1 MLQMWIFIL
10 PTFIWFSQCIDN
22 KIWVGAFQ
30 LGGHLKQQKMDT
42 SCFWKFTKIPKND
55 QFSCLPNHCK
65 KKNIAFILYTLY
77 NTDIG
82 MSKLQYLFDN
92 VSICWAM
99 AHLKMSSRWSLWWSS
114 AALLGVKHQTK
125 KQTQNSLSNWTQN
138 SHSRASTKLWKQI
151 WLRILHL
158 NLLMRSLRTG
168 YEVFKL

>member
-1 MLQMWIFIL
+1 MWILIL
-10 PTFIWFSQCIDN
+10 PTLIWFSQCIDN

-42 SCFWKFTKIPKND
+42 SCSWKFTKIPKND

-82 MSKLQYLFDN
+82 MLKLQYLFHN

-114 AALLGVKHQTK
+114 AALLGV
-125 KQTQNSLSNWTQN
+125 NICPISFLSCYDIGCT
-138 SHSRASTKLWKQI
+138 
-151 WLRILHL
+151 
-158 NLLMRSLRTG
+158 M
-168 YEVFKL
+168 FKL

>member
-1 MLQMWIFIL
+1 MWILIL
-10 PTFIWFSQCIDN
+10 PTLIWFSQCIDN

-65 KKNIAFILYTLY
+65 KKSIAFILYTLY

-82 MSKLQYLFDN
+82 MLKLQYLFYN

-114 AALLGVKHQTK
+114 AALLGVNTSNINTHFDMFLK
-125 KQTQNSLSNWTQN
+125 NSGMCGCHIFLG
-138 SHSRASTKLWKQI
+138 I
-151 WLRILHL
+151 YICV
-158 NLLMRSLRTG
+158 NL
-168 YEVFKL
+168 EA

>member
-1 MLQMWIFIL
+1 MWILIL
-10 PTFIWFSQCIDN
+10 PTLIWFSQCIDN

-42 SCFWKFTKIPKND
+42 SCSWKFTKIPKND

-65 KKNIAFILYTLY
+65 KKKNIAFILYTLY

-82 MSKLQYLFDN
+82 MLKLQYLFYN

-114 AALLGVKHQTK
+114 AALLGAKHGTSNVVTK
-125 KQTQNSLSNWTQN
+125 IKINWYKYW
-138 SHSRASTKLWKQI
+138 TKWYI
-151 WLRILHL
+151 
-158 NLLMRSLRTG
+158 
-168 YEVFKL
+168 

>member
-1 MLQMWIFIL
+1 MWILIL
-10 PTFIWFSQCIDN
+10 PTLIWFSQCIDN

-65 KKNIAFILYTLY
+65 KKKNIAFILYTLY

-82 MSKLQYLFDN
+82 MLKLQYLFYN

-114 AALLGVKHQTK
+114 AALLGVKFVLANEMYGFKNTILG
-125 KQTQNSLSNWTQN
+125 TLWPLFGFSNAF
-138 SHSRASTKLWKQI
+138 SKALI
-151 WLRILHL
+151 WHKAQEYVL
-158 NLLMRSLRTG
+158 
-168 YEVFKL
+168 K

>member
-1 MLQMWIFIL
+1 MWILIL
-10 PTFIWFSQCIDN
+10 PTLIWFSQCIDN

-42 SCFWKFTKIPKND
+42 SRSWKFTKIPKND

-82 MSKLQYLFDN
+82 MLKLQYLFYN
-92 VSICWAM
+92 VSDSICWAM

-114 AALLGVKHQTK
+114 AALLGVNAIIKLTPQGINWPK
-125 KQTQNSLSNWTQN
+125 NSLTLLQN
-138 SHSRASTKLWKQI
+138 IH
-151 WLRILHL
+151 
-158 NLLMRSLRTG
+158 
-168 YEVFKL
+168 F